1 MWFFR
6 IRPFKV
12 TSRHMSPHFQGARCV
27 PNVTYASAYHT
38 STPNALSNLPPWN
51 NWSTTDYSSD
61 MWHSHERNTTDYL
74 LAGTKYN
81 TEINVA
87 FLCHLWETVHSH
99 WAIPVTVTHD
109 DTAYG
114 ATRIISRASVNLLR
128 DVQEWWREWRNGLE
142 NISRL
147 FNLSVSH
154 TSVPKPT
161 AITMLNPYPLV
172 FRILNGINWTFQVKK
187 KRQRTCCVVLWRVPV
202 TIVATAVQQYVPFVL
217 LLTYM

>member
-27 PNVTYASAYHT
+27 LDVTYASAYHN

-51 NWSTTDYSSD
+51 WGTTFLICGTD
-61 MWHSHERNTTDYL
+61 HEWNTTDYL

-114 ATRIISRASVNLLR
+114 ATRIISKAPVNLLR
-128 DVQEWWREWRNGLE
+128 DVQERWHESRNWLE
-142 NISRL
+142 NISAGYSI
-147 FNLSVSH
+147 F
-154 TSVPKPT
+154 P
-161 AITMLNPYPLV
+161 
-172 FRILNGINWTFQVKK
+172 
-187 KRQRTCCVVLWRVPV
+187 
-202 TIVATAVQQYVPFVL
+202 
-217 LLTYM
+217 